1 MRPVLQQVADLVR
14 RESGVVLRDS
24 QENSLEAAV
33 LRATGADPID
43 FLVLAEDSLA
53 GPTALRRLIDEVTV
67 QETYF
72 LRERA
77 QLEAIPWHA
86 LLAAARETGA
96 AKVRVWVTACATGEE
111 AYTLAL
117 LAARAFAPAPP
128 PVDILAT
135 DISGSALERARRG
148 LYRPRSV
155 ERLPAEL
162 RDRWLHRRGGEYE
175 VDESLRALVRFRQHN
190 LVLDPVPP
198 LGESRFDVV
207 GCRNV
212 LIYFD
217 KPTVKQVVTSLL
229 GALSRDGVL
238 LLGAADALCDS
249 ATRAATESSPA
260 AKQRKRAR
268 PTLFRRPLGRAEAP
282 LQQALNA
289 ADAGRTADALA
300 AVARLLRAEPL
311 DADAYFVRGLVELD
325 GGDADRAVRSF
336 RRALFVDPGFG
347 LAAFKLGRAYDASGN
362 PEAARRTY
370 AQALRTLAPDEGR
383 HEQILAQVD
392 LGDVAA
398 ACRARLGS
406 ARSA

>member
-1 MRPVLQQVADLVR
+1 MKPLLQEIADLIL

-24 QENSLEAAV
+24 QAKSLEAAV
-33 LRATGADPID
+33 RRASGADPAE
-43 FLVLAEDSLA
+43 FLRLVEDRLA
-53 GPTALRRLIDEVTV
+53 GPAALKRLIDEVTV

-72 LRERA
+72 LRERE
-77 QLEAIPWHA
+77 QLEAIPWHE

-96 AKVRVWVTACATGEE
+96 SKVRLWVTACATGEE

-117 LAARAFAPAPP
+117 LATQAFAPALP

-135 DISGSALERARRG
+135 DISGAALDHARRG
-148 LYRPRSV
+148 LFRRRSV

-162 RDRWLHRRGGEYE
+162 RNRWLHRRGDEYE
-175 VDESLRALVRFRQHN
+175 IDERLRALVRFRHHN
-190 LVLDPVPP
+190 LVRDAVPP

-207 GCRNV
+207 ACRNV

-217 KPTVKQVVTSLL
+217 SATVERVMTSLVASL
-229 GALSRDGVL
+229 GDHGML

-249 ATRAATESSPA
+249 ATRAATEA
-260 AKQRKRAR
+260 APRSKQRTSSE
-268 PTLFRRPLGRAEAP
+268 PTLLRRPLGRAQAP
-282 LQQALNA
+282 LQQALLA
-289 ADAGRTADALA
+289 ADAGRTADALV

-325 GGDADRAVRSF
+325 AGEATRAVHSF
-336 RRALFVDPGFG
+336 RRALYVDPGFG
-347 LAAFKLGRAYDASGN
+347 LAAFKLGRAFDAAGN
-362 PEAARRTY
+362 PDAARKTY
-370 AQALRTLAPDEGR
+370 ARALRTLAPDDGR

-398 ACRARLGS
+398 ACRARLG
-406 ARSA
+406 ANAA